1 MQFSSYI
8 AYPRACNLPTV
19 NIPHHRG
26 EVMSL
31 TSPAAGLGDV
41 REKEPRKL
49 NCRVVHGCWGP
60 WDLPDPGIK
69 PTLPARQVDS
79 LPLSHVGSPVPRMM
93 IVLLILPTTPVVLL
107 FLTVCTIH

>member
-1 MQFSSYI
+1 MGCISVFLGIS
-8 AYPRACNLPTV
+8 
-19 NIPHHRG
+19 G
-26 EVMSL
+26 SL